1 MRLNNAM
8 AVLLMFS
15 REGSNFKIIS
25 LASELHGNVLVPRLP
40 IFKDPRLYPVYD
52 NLMLEI

>member
-25 LASELHGNVLVPRLP
+25 LASELHGNILVPRLP